1 MRADKKLCDFG
12 RTLKSYRA
20 REDLTQAQL
29 AEKITEVGYPI
40 DKNHISLLEQG
51 RRTPRPELVYCIELA
66 LNLNASEAERLREA
80 HFRDYKMSFL
90 SKYSCRVTK
99 QA

>member
-1 MRADKKLCDFG
+1 MRADTNLRKFG
-12 RTLKSYRA
+12 RLLASYRK
-20 REDLTQAQL
+20 REGLTQIQL

-51 RRTPRPELVYCIELA
+51 GRQPRPELVYCIELA
-66 LNLNASEAERLREA
+66 LKLNASEAEQLREA
-80 HFRDYKMSFL
+80 HFRDYKTNYL
-90 SKYSCRVTK
+90 RKYSCRATK